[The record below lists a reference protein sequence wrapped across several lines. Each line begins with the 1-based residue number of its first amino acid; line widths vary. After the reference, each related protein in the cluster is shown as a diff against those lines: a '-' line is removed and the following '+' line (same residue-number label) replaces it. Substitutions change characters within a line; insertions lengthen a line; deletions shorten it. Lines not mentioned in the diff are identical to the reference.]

1 MFCPQK
7 MRAFLLSKAKKNRLE
22 KGGSW
27 FDGNTYR
34 LDANP
39 IPTSVQLFISA
50 TYIVNH
56 VRIFV
61 KNCSERLARNRLI
74 FQIVLASTSGNLA

>member
-1 MFCPQK
+1 
-7 MRAFLLSKAKKNRLE
+7 MRAFCCQKQKKNRLE

-39 IPTSVQLFISA
+39 IPTSIQRVPA

-56 VRIFV
+56 VHIFV
-61 KNCSERLARNRLI
+61 KNLVIKGSERLARKL
-74 FQIVLASTSGNLA
+74 V